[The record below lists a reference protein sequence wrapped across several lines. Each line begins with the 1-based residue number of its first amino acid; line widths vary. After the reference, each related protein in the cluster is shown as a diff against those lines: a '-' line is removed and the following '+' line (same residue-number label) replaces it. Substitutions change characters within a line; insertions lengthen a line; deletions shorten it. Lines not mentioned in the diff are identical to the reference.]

1 MGNGT
6 VSIPKSEYTE
16 LLMYREMVTV
26 LEDMLHEPKFKKDF
40 VKRVLEAE
48 ERVKK
53 GEKVAFKSV
62 KEMSA
67 YLDKM
72 EE

>member
-1 MGNGT
+1 MICNI
-6 VSIPKSEYTE
+6 SN
-16 LLMYREMVTV
+16 
-26 LEDMLHEPKFKKDF
+26 EPKFKKDF

-53 GEKVAFKSV
+53 GEKVTFKSV

-67 YLDKM
+67 YLNDLDKV
-72 EE
+72 EEKT